1 MNMIFHAALFFSP
14 ADKAAKKAAR
24 RERNKAR
31 KSSKKSR
38 KNRQNKDGAE
48 AGTGASLQE
57 PTAWARSDRAH
68 RWPARSRIDSS

>member
-1 MNMIFHAALFFSP
+1 MVKVMQLKEGGDETKCEKTITVEKKKCKSK

-31 KSSKKSR
+31 KASKKSR
-38 KNRQNKDGAE
+38 KNRQNQDGAE

-57 PTAWARSDRAH
+57 PTA
-68 RWPARSRIDSS
+68 